1 MTKRNFELVRKMGRY
16 DVLQRTSDGMFNASA
31 LLRQWNATDGNRH
44 KQMNDFL
51 KTRPTQEF
59 VLALRER
66 LFEKRYGEAMDMSST
81 PNAQAFGLEAQDTSS
96 TPKAHAFGLG
106 DDLLPDVKRMVGV
119 EEVIVVKKNGQNT
132 SEGRVA
138 DEVWMH
144 PLFFIKFACWI
155 NPRFEVRVLE
165 FVQDQLICYRNRIAD
180 SHRKWTDMLQRLGC
194 RDRQYAAIQRDM
206 NLAVFGESYEGIRD
220 HADEEQ
226 IMKMCSL
233 ENAIE
238 QAVSFGLVKDTV
250 GIGSYLRKVY
260 EQDFQRGV

>member
-31 LLRQWNATDGNRH
+31 LLKAWNETDGNRH

-66 LFEKRYGEAMDMSST
+66 LFEKRHGEVLDMSSS
-81 PNAQAFGLEAQDTSS
+81 PNAQAFGLDN
-96 TPKAHAFGLG
+96 
-106 DDLLPDVKRMVGV
+106 DLLPEVRRMVGV

-132 SEGRVA
+132 SSGRVA

-194 RDRQYAAIQRDM
+194 KDRQYSAIQRDM

-238 QAVSFGLVKDTV
+238 QAVAFGLIKDIV
-250 GIGSYLRKVY
+250 GVGSYLRKVY

>member
-44 KQMNDFL
+44 KQLRDFL
-51 KTRPTQEF
+51 RTKPTQEF

-66 LFEKRYGEAMDMSST
+66 LFEKRYGEAQDMS
-81 PNAQAFGLEAQDTSS
+81 N

-238 QAVSFGLVKDTV
+238 QAVSFGLIKDTV

-260 EQDFQRGV
+260 EQDFQHGV